1 MTDPRYSSP
10 TPPSHMAVS
19 PATPIHWQQQPTHQ
33 LPPSRRRRLPGWIVA
48 VGAATSVLAVVSF
61 FTVLL
66 WPGGGGEQAA
76 SGPLEFQRFGGSV
89 ARIEFGQPS
98 RTTLTSVEGD
108 NGYTA
113 FESAGDL
120 HVIAFDVTT
129 GAERWRQDVTG
140 SSQWSRLIAT
150 PGALLAL
157 ALAEDDGAPRRMYV
171 LDSGTGAERWHA
183 DVRGDD
189 SLFFLEGML
198 GWLDREGRSLRGLDL
213 ATGGERWRLDFPG
226 DEESH
231 AVAVLSPADLA
242 RPSILSGEV
251 GAGIGDHR
259 IVMVQPDRSVWV
271 VDGRTGE
278 IISEGSSIASPDDVV
293 LAYGGRLFVAP
304 NEVDYQLVS
313 YDLAQLSGLPQVLYT
328 ATDQDRYPLMMDPC
342 GTNRVCVLESDQFD
356 EEQTDVVAV
365 NAVDGGEIW
374 RAQAPQAE
382 RLIGVGDWAV
392 TAASLT
398 YEPTVLAFDEAGRT
412 AVESTGL
419 PVRLNDANLLI
430 LTTAGGYEE
439 YLRAIGVA
447 IDNGEPFEMGQLP
460 EGFDQT
466 QCAWNERFLVCPN
479 RTGTEIWQFARD

>member
-1 MTDPRYSSP
+1 MTDPRYSSM
-10 TPPSHMAVS
+10 TPPTHMAVS
-19 PATPIHWQQQPTHQ
+19 PATPTGGQQPTYR
-33 LPPSRRRRLPGWIVA
+33 LPPSRKRRVPGWIIA
-48 VGAATSVLAVVSF
+48 VGAVTSVLAVVSF

-66 WPGGGGEQAA
+66 WPGGSGEQEP

-89 ARIEFGQPS
+89 ARIEFGQPA
-98 RTTLTSVEGD
+98 RTTLTSVEGG

-129 GAERWRQDVTG
+129 GAQRWRQEVSG

-150 PGALLAL
+150 PGALLVL
-157 ALAEDDGAPRRMYV
+157 ALADDETAPRRMYV
-171 LDSGTGAERWHA
+171 LDSQTGAERWHV

-189 SLFFLEGML
+189 SLFFFDGAL
-198 GWLDREGRSLRGLDL
+198 GWLDRAGRALRGLDL
-213 ATGGERWRLDFPG
+213 ATGAQRWRHEFPG
-226 DEESH
+226 EEQSH

-259 IVMVQPDRSVWV
+259 IVMIQPDRSVWV
-271 VDGRTGE
+271 IDGRTGE
-278 IISEGSSIASPDDVV
+278 VISQGSNIASPDDLV
-293 LAYGGRLFVAP
+293 LGYGERLFVAP
-304 NEVDYQLVS
+304 NEVAYRLVS
-313 YDLAQLSGLPQVLYT
+313 YDLSQLSSLPQVHYT
-328 ATDQDRYPLMMDPC
+328 ATGQDRYPVMMDPC
-342 GTNRVCVLESDQFD
+342 GTNRICVLESDQFD

-365 NAVDGGEIW
+365 NAVDGGVIW
-374 RAQAPQAE
+374 RAHAPSAE
-382 RLIGVGDWAV
+382 RLLGVGNWAV
-392 TAASLT
+392 TAASLS
-398 YEPTVLAFDEAGRT
+398 YQPTVLAFDEAGRT

-439 YLRAIGVA
+439 YLRAMGVA
-447 IDNGEPFEMGQLP
+447 IDDGEPFEMGQLP

-466 QCAWNERFLVCPN
+466 QCSWNERYLVCPN
-479 RTGTEIWQFARD
+479 RSGTEIWQFARD